1 MNILENVPLVAATRR
16 NHGIEHATVYML
28 SRRQPDRRLVA
39 RSNHRGFLVLG
50 DTTDSEL
57 TDAVNEALRRLHA
70 GDTNLVIHPNCGTN
84 FVTSGVLAGVAA
96 WMASRLGDQQR
107 PWWEQFPLV
116 TVAATLA
123 LFAAQPLGRALQAHI
138 TTSAQ
143 VAGIRLASV
152 TRRRNL
158 GPVMVHFVELAAA

>member
-57 TDAVNEALRRLHA
+57 TDAVNEALRRLNA

>member
-143 VAGIRLASV
+143 VAGIHLASV

>member
-1 MNILENVPLVAATRR
+1 MNILEQVPLIAATRR

-39 RSNHRGFLVLG
+39 RSDHRGFVIFG

-57 TDAVNEALRRLHA
+57 TDAVNEALRRMQA
-70 GDTNLVIHPNCGTN
+70 GAANLAVHPNCGTN
-84 FVTSGVLAGVAA
+84 FVTSGLLAGMAA
-96 WMASRLGDQQR
+96 WLAGRLGGEKWS
-107 PWWEQFPLV
+107 WWEQLPLV

-123 LFAAQPLGRALQAHI
+123 LFVAQPLGRALQTHV

-143 VAGIRLASV
+143 VAGVRLAGV
-152 TRRRNL
+152 TRRPNL
-158 GPVMVHFVELAAA
+158 GPVMVHFVELAAG

>member
-96 WMASRLGDQQR
+96 WMASRIGDPQR

-123 LFAAQPLGRALQAHI
+123 LFVAQPLGRALQAHI

-143 VAGIRLASV
+143 VAGIRLAGV
-152 TRRRNL
+152 TRRPNL
-158 GPVMVHFVELAAA
+158 GPIMVHFVELAGA